1 MPVMIF
7 TAVDLPAPFSP
18 TSATT
23 CPAASCSSTPS
34 SARTPSKCFLMPS
47 RARTGVS
54 AGGDIAM
61 ATLEELR
68 KLVDVALV
76 EHVGLGHR
84 GVAVRVDLQRP
95 HAAHGYLGV
104 RLAGRLIDQQRV
116 CSIDGRVAEIDR
128 IPDRER
134 VDRARV
140 NVAGH
145 LGRQAEAGDEHLA
158 HQALI
163 GDRLGRCGDPD
174 GRGRDDGLQRR
185 VLAKQSHRLAVALV
199 RLIVTVHDVHQLEPR
214 ELGLLQVVFHDLD
227 PLVLVRGLGGC
238 TQDGNLAFAAD
249 RLGGHLQ
256 LLGADEL
263 GVGRFD
269 LDHPAGLGDA
279 RIERQHGDA
288 ARRGITVLS
297 FDSGVAKAGRVV
309 QIKPSNPELIGPKQL
324 QMAAKTIGGKG
335 EIAILSATAQATNQN
350 KWIQVMKDD
359 LKKPEFAGLKLVDV
373 VYGDDQSDKS
383 YREAVG
389 LFRKH
394 PALKAIIAPTTVG
407 ITASAKAVT
416 DQSLVGK
423 VFVTGL
429 GLPSEMAG
437 HVHSGAVAT
446 FAIWNPID
454 LGYTAVY
461 AAHSLLVK
469 KASGKPNTEVPV
481 GRMGSL
487 KIDANGDAAMSEPY
501 VFDKGNVDKFAKFF

>member
-1 MPVMIF
+1 MTTNRWIRLG
-7 TAVDLPAPFSP
+7 TAVML
-18 TSATT
+18 
-23 CPAASCSSTPS
+23 AAC
-34 SARTPSKCFLMPS
+34 L
-47 RARTGVS
+47 S
-54 AGGDIAM
+54 AGTAAAEDKYRVAM
-61 ATLEELR
+61 VV
-68 KLVDVALV
+68 KN
-76 EHVGLGHR
+76 LGN
-84 GVAVRVDLQRP
+84 GFFD
-95 HAAHGYLGV
+95 AAHQGGEEAAKQLGDV
-104 RLAGRLIDQQRV
+104 ELIYT
-116 CSIDGRVAEIDR
+116 GPTKPTAEGQVEIINSLIAQKVNAIVISAND
-128 IPDRER
+128 PD
-134 VDRARV
+134 
-140 NVAGH
+140 
-145 LGRQAEAGDEHLA
+145 
-158 HQALI
+158 ALI
-163 GDRLGRCGDPD
+163 PVC
-174 GRGRDDGLQRR
+174 
-185 VLAKQSHRLAVALV
+185 KK
-199 RLIVTVHDVHQLEPR
+199 
-214 ELGLLQVVFHDLD
+214 
-227 PLVLVRGLGGC
+227 
-238 TQDGNLAFAAD
+238 AA
-249 RLGGHLQ
+249 Q
-256 LLGADEL
+256 
-263 GVGRFD
+263 
-269 LDHPAGLGDA
+269 
-279 RIERQHGDA
+279 
-288 ARRGITVLS
+288 RGITVLS
-297 FDSGVAKAGRVV
+297 FDSGVAKAGRVF
-309 QIKPSNPELIGPKQL
+309 QINPSNPELIGLKQL

-437 HVHSGAVAT
+437 HVHSGAVDT

-461 AAHSLLVK
+461 AAHSLLVN

>member
-1 MPVMIF
+1 MTTNRWIRLG
-7 TAVDLPAPFSP
+7 TAVML
-18 TSATT
+18 
-23 CPAASCSSTPS
+23 AAC
-34 SARTPSKCFLMPS
+34 L
-47 RARTGVS
+47 S
-54 AGGDIAM
+54 AGTAAAEDKYRVAM
-61 ATLEELR
+61 VV
-68 KLVDVALV
+68 KN
-76 EHVGLGHR
+76 LGN
-84 GVAVRVDLQRP
+84 GFFD
-95 HAAHGYLGV
+95 AAHQGGEEAAKQLGDV
-104 RLAGRLIDQQRV
+104 ELIYT
-116 CSIDGRVAEIDR
+116 GPTKPTAEGQVEIINSLIAQKVNAIVISAND
-128 IPDRER
+128 PD
-134 VDRARV
+134 
-140 NVAGH
+140 
-145 LGRQAEAGDEHLA
+145 
-158 HQALI
+158 ALI
-163 GDRLGRCGDPD
+163 PVC
-174 GRGRDDGLQRR
+174 
-185 VLAKQSHRLAVALV
+185 KK
-199 RLIVTVHDVHQLEPR
+199 
-214 ELGLLQVVFHDLD
+214 
-227 PLVLVRGLGGC
+227 
-238 TQDGNLAFAAD
+238 AA
-249 RLGGHLQ
+249 Q
-256 LLGADEL
+256 
-263 GVGRFD
+263 
-269 LDHPAGLGDA
+269 
-279 RIERQHGDA
+279 
-288 ARRGITVLS
+288 RGITVLS
-297 FDSGVAKAGRVV
+297 FDSGVAKAGRVF
-309 QIKPSNPELIGPKQL
+309 QINPSNPELIGLKQL

-350 KWIQVMKDD
+350 TWIQVMKDD

-437 HVHSGAVAT
+437 HVHSGAVDT